1 MVKEQAERCTW
12 TGYDA
17 KAEAGDAILQQCDNV
32 KLKKKI
38 ISEDLQFED
47 IVKCGVTLEQ
57 GEKKVQRVNNDSK
70 AANKELV
77 SSVDTVDKIQQLTR
91 EVKTLKA
98 KGKNKKKCLTCV
110 KGNPESGKCYATNL
124 ECHKCHRKGHIKGAI
139 ACPKNG
145 PKKKVKKVQVD
156 PSDMESEHSE
166 EGVGR
171 IRVQVRQASDRRDG
185 KDVHADMVIRA
196 MDHGRES
203 QEVKISPVIDTGV
216 NKTLICEKDCKKMV
230 KADPLLKAKRCRVK
244 FTPYGTEMDLPMI
257 GRTKAVL
264 NNGVG
269 GKISTIVYIVRNSNQ
284 SLLGRFD
291 AKNLG
296 IVQINPRGSNTVKVG
311 ELRQEAAKEAQ
322 KEDAKTQEDMD
333 RIDMD
338 RIMEGFPK
346 LFQGIGKAKVDPIH
360 NTLSSTRR

>member
-1 MVKEQAERCTW
+1 
-12 TGYDA
+12 
-17 KAEAGDAILQQCDNV
+17 
-32 KLKKKI
+32 
-38 ISEDLQFED
+38 
-47 IVKCGVTLEQ
+47 
-57 GEKKVQRVNNDSK
+57 
-70 AANKELV
+70 
-77 SSVDTVDKIQQLTR
+77 
-91 EVKTLKA
+91 
-98 KGKNKKKCLTCV
+98 
-110 KGNPESGKCYATNL
+110 
-124 ECHKCHRKGHIKGAI
+124 
-139 ACPKNG
+139 
-145 PKKKVKKVQVD
+145 
-156 PSDMESEHSE
+156 
-166 EGVGR
+166 
-171 IRVQVRQASDRRDG
+171 
-185 KDVHADMVIRA
+185 
-196 MDHGRES
+196 
-203 QEVKISPVIDTGV
+203 
-216 NKTLICEKDCKKMV
+216 
-230 KADPLLKAKRCRVK
+230 
-244 FTPYGTEMDLPMI
+244 MDLLMI

-264 NNGVG
+264 NNGIG